1 MDTVPIRMLIAVAE
15 FQQET
20 CGLAIVPGDLDADGW
35 LVLTGADA
43 ARTWAQLGD
52 ANDIMDG
59 AIC

>member
-1 MDTVPIRMLIAVAE
+1 MLIAVAE

-35 LVLTGADA
+35 LVRTGADA